1 MQKAAKEQEPYNW
14 SPKSAR
20 NGNKD
25 QQKRLVPEET
35 AFVDA
40 LQLPDSARIRI
51 KGCRASDNQTCGAH
65 IYTLEVKNGR
75 VRPAS
80 SPSA

>member
-1 MQKAAKEQEPYNW
+1 LKEGLRAALGPLTRQKAAKEQEPYNW

-20 NGNKD
+20 YGNKD

-51 KGCRASDNQTCGAH
+51 KGCRASDNQTCGALL
-65 IYTLEVKNGR
+65 TPER
-75 VRPAS
+75 E
-80 SPSA
+80 